1 MQVQGLLGLG
11 GQYFANGFKNTVN
24 AACDVLQN
32 ILEERGVKRCR
43 VGVGDDEEEQAS

>member
-1 MQVQGLLGLG
+1 MQVQGLFGLG
-11 GQYFANGFKNTVN
+11 GQYFANGFRNTVN

-32 ILEERGVKRCR
+32 ILEEKGVKRRR